1 MSTGCANL
9 RAHLTHSQLVDEPV
23 LEQRLDE
30 VRAAVHLELGTV
42 LLLQRTDR
50 GRDLAL
56 EQL

>member
-1 MSTGCANL
+1 MSTGCADCEL
-9 RAHLTHSQLVDEPV
+9 TLTHSQLVDEPV